1 MFHYEAAVTVGCQ
14 EADLSGRLEP
24 CGRWTWDLRDTYPVC
39 YIDGD
44 DDGKSRFFV
53 AAAALLSYYPP
64 IAAVKKGH

>member
-39 YIDGD
+39 YMMMENL
-44 DDGKSRFFV
+44 FFF
-53 AAAALLSYYPP
+53 AAAALLSYYP
-64 IAAVKKGH
+64 IAVKKGH